1 MALPVYVSLPQRVW
15 HYGYLSLCAAVF
27 LFLIAPILVII
38 PLSFSSEPW
47 FTYPLPGLSWRWYA
61 DLFGNDRW
69 RIAIDNSLIV
79 ASAATLLATAL
90 GTVAALGLSRSNL
103 PWRGLIM
110 GTLISPMIVPIV
122 ITAVA
127 MYFGYNMVGLTNSYL
142 GLILAHTT
150 LATPFVVIT
159 VTATLSNFDRS
170 LLRAA
175 AGLGASPSTVFL
187 RVMLP
192 LIAPGVISGALFAF
206 FTSWDEVVVV
216 LFLASPEQR
225 TLPRQ
230 MFSGIREQISPTIT
244 AAATFLVVVSA
255 LLMLVLEL
263 LRRRSDRLRA
273 LQQ

>member
-1 MALPVYVSLPQRVW
+1 MALPVYASLPQRIW
-15 HYGYLSLCAAVF
+15 HYCYLSLCAAVF

-110 GTLISPMIVPIV
+110 GILISPMIVPIV

-127 MYFGYNMVGLTNSYL
+127 MYFGYNMVGLTNTYL
-142 GLILAHTT
+142 GMILAHTT

-175 AGLGASPSTVFL
+175 AGLGASPATVFL

-263 LRRRSDRLRA
+263 LRRRSERLRA
-273 LQQ
+273 APH

>member
-1 MALPVYVSLPQRVW
+1 MVLPSYASVPQRIW
-15 HYGYLSLCAAVF
+15 HYCYLALCAVVF
-27 LFLIAPILVII
+27 LFLIAPLLVII

-47 FTYPLPGLSWRWYA
+47 FTYPLPGLSWRWYV

-110 GTLISPMIVPIV
+110 AILISPVIVPIV

-127 MYFGYNMVGLTNSYL
+127 MYFGYNMVGLTNTYL
-142 GLILAHTT
+142 GMILAHTT

-175 AGLGASPSTVFL
+175 AGLGGSPVTVFL

-263 LRRRSDRLRA
+263 LRRRSERLRGSQ
-273 LQQ
+273 L

>member
-1 MALPVYVSLPQRVW
+1 
-15 HYGYLSLCAAVF
+15 
-27 LFLIAPILVII
+27 
-38 PLSFSSEPW
+38 
-47 FTYPLPGLSWRWYA
+47 
-61 DLFGNDRW
+61 
-69 RIAIDNSLIV
+69 
-79 ASAATLLATAL
+79 
-90 GTVAALGLSRSNL
+90 
-103 PWRGLIM
+103 
-110 GTLISPMIVPIV
+110 MIVPIV

-127 MYFGYNMVGLTNSYL
+127 MYFGYNMVGLTNTYL
-142 GLILAHTT
+142 GMILAHTT

-175 AGLGASPSTVFL
+175 AGLGASPVTVFL

-263 LRRRSDRLRA
+263 LRRRSERLRGSQ
-273 LQQ
+273 L